1 MSRTNATAVAKVL
14 MDDYGPRLSGDNPDL
29 DPFIET
35 ASSIVDDVVEC
46 ATAKGKTLTAAKLE
60 LIERWLA
67 AHFYAVSDKPYTSRS
82 TVDAS
87 GSFAGQT
94 AMYFESTLYGQHAM
108 RLDPSGCLDAI
119 GGKERKRAGG
129 SWLGKNPSSQI
140 DYEDRR

>member
-1 MSRTNATAVAKVL
+1 